1 MGVGAFDLL
10 DDYRQAA
17 ALFGERLSLVGDDDW
32 ANSTPCDDWDVRS
45 LVAHLIVGEFL
56 VAALFR
62 GEGGVPIAEVDTSV
76 LGPSPMATWRG
87 TAGGALDAAAAD
99 GVLDAVHAHHAGDL
113 TGSMIVGF
121 RITDNLVHAW
131 DLARACGTDI
141 ELPEGLAV
149 RCLDFWLPL
158 AELLTGA
165 DARGRSFA
173 EPVLPPDASPA
184 GVRLLALLGRGA

>member
-62 GEGGVPIAEVDTSV
+62 VKQGEMAMAAHEGGFAV
-76 LGPSPMATWRG
+76 
-87 TAGGALDAAAAD
+87 
-99 GVLDAVHAHHAGDL
+99 GVL
-113 TGSMIVGF
+113 
-121 RITDNLVHAW
+121 
-131 DLARACGTDI
+131 TDI
-141 ELPEGLAV
+141 EAAKPEQNKKDYDEVRKQLHQSMVGDLVAQFSAALRSSYTVTVNDSAV
-149 RCLDFWLPL
+149 
-158 AELLTGA
+158 
-165 DARGRSFA
+165 DALF
-173 EPVLPPDASPA
+173 
-184 GVRLLALLGRGA
+184 